1 MNLEEV
7 QSYFKEQISQ
17 GNYDVVRITGKVFT
31 RWISLKINDRP
42 FVIKVNESDIIQEGD
57 IFENYIQLG
66 EFSKQQ
72 KQIIYERYRSEIE
85 RY

>member
-7 QSYFKEQISQ
+7 QNYFKDQISK

-31 RWISLKINDRP
+31 RWISLKVNDRP
-42 FVIKVNESDIIQEGD
+42 FLIKVNELDVMQEGEID
-57 IFENYIQLG
+57 ENYIQLG
-66 EFSKQQ
+66 DFSKQQ
-72 KQIIYERYRSEIE
+72 KQIIYERYRDEIE